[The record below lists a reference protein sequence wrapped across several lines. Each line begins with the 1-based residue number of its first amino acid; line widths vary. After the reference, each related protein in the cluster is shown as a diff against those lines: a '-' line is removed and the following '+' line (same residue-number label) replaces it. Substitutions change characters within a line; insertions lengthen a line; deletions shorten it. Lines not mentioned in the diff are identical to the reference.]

1 MWQWGDGVTPDEKR
15 DFACAW
21 LIGIGAALLVA
32 VTLPQYGVT
41 YDEPLYLT
49 QGQRYTHWAVDQL
62 RLPEWHIDQ
71 FLKDLG
77 GAWGAEPTWHPPLV
91 PLMSA
96 VFGAVFGFLPGLVAF
111 RLFGALLFGVMAGAM
126 FNFLR
131 VPVGRMGALFAVL
144 ALVTLPRLF
153 AHAHFAALDLPV
165 TALVF
170 LATLQFATAAHAD
183 EPGARYVTGTLFGL
197 GLLTKLSAALMPLY
211 LIPWALIAY
220 RNRALRL
227 TISLLFIGGLVF
239 FAGWPWLWPQP
250 FGNIKSYLN
259 FHFNHYPVAAYF
271 LGQNY
276 ARPPWYYALT
286 EFAVTTPITVLFLAL
301 LGIVAAIKWHPY
313 RAHRML
319 LVLGAAVPIAAVSL
333 PSQPAYNG
341 ERLLLPALPFV
352 ACLAG
357 LGFQWFGDGVRAGL
371 TAQRA
376 SRAWSRIVL
385 GFLGALL
392 LLPGAYGLIATH
404 PYQLAFYD
412 ISVQGPRGA
421 WERGFETIYWG
432 QPFMDAARYLNTRP
446 AQSVY
451 VTPPGAASL
460 LDFYRG
466 LGILTANVVV
476 THDEPND
483 TPPQRLARA
492 RAADLVIFQG
502 MQSEF
507 DETAWALYR
516 NGVPVWGV
524 TATGDP
530 VAAGKPVD
538 GPAIILAY
546 DAAEVRRV
554 LPAR

>member
-1 MWQWGDGVTPDEKR
+1 MTRDEKR
-15 DFACAW
+15 DFLCAW
-21 LIGIGAALLVA
+21 LIGIGAALVVA

-49 QGQRYTHWAVDQL
+49 QGQRYTAWAVHEL
-62 RLPEWHIDQ
+62 RLPDWHLDQ
-71 FLKDLG
+71 FMKDLG
-77 GAWGAEPTWHPPLV
+77 NAWQAEPTWHPPLV

-96 VFGAVFGFLPGLVAF
+96 VFGAVLGFLPGLTAF
-111 RLFGALLFGVMAGAM
+111 RLLGALLFGVMAGAM

-144 ALVTLPRLF
+144 ALVTMPRLF

-165 TALVF
+165 AALIFLMTA
-170 LATLQFATAAHAD
+170 QFATAAHAD

-197 GLLTKLSAALMPLY
+197 GLLTKLSAALAPLY
-211 LIPWALIAY
+211 LIPWAIIAY

-227 TISLLFIGGLVF
+227 TVSLLLIGALVF
-239 FAGWPWLWPQP
+239 FIGWPWLWLQP
-250 FGNIKSYLN
+250 FGHIKSYLN
-259 FHFNHYPVAAYF
+259 FHLNHYPVAAYF

-276 ARPPWYYALT
+276 QRPPWYYALT
-286 EFAVTTPITVLFLAL
+286 EFAVTTPVAVLFLAL
-301 LGIVAAIKWHPY
+301 LGLVAAIKWHPY

-376 SRAWSRIVL
+376 SRTWSRLVL
-385 GFLGALL
+385 VFLGGLL
-392 LLPGAYGLIATH
+392 LAPGAYGLLAGH
-404 PYQLAFYD
+404 PYQLGFYNLA
-412 ISVQGPRGA
+412 VQGPRGA
-421 WERGFETIYWG
+421 WERGFETMYWG
-432 QPFMDAARYLNTRP
+432 QPYLDAARYLEAHP
-446 AQSVY
+446 VKSVY
-451 VTPPGAASL
+451 ITPPGAASL
-460 LDFYRG
+460 LEFYRG
-466 LGILTANVVV
+466 LGILTEPVVV
-476 THDEPND
+476 THDEPAD
-483 TPPQRLARA
+483 TPAQHLERA
-492 RAADLVIFQG
+492 RRADLVLFQG

-507 DETAWALYR
+507 DEVSWPLYR
-516 NGVPVWGV
+516 TGTPVWGLMV
-524 TATGDP
+524 DRTP
-530 VAAGKPVD
+530 VAAGRPVD
-538 GPAIILAY
+538 GPAVILAY